1 MADPEVL
8 ATIEKTVGYIRKN
21 GPSFEERLRNS
32 GNPKFSFLKPDDA
45 HHHEYLQ
52 RLNSDSTP
60 TQTGDI
66 EVNETV
72 PEPRKL
78 LFQIEI
84 PPISEY
90 DLDILKLA
98 ALFVARNGPEY
109 GSKLLSHQRGRNSGA
124 QFGFLDSKHSLNGVF
139 HAYVYQYRLAIGSL
153 RAQLQDELSLNDEK
167 FKEDLKL
174 VDQLLSPDYSIVLDA
189 CRRAFHRKQN
199 RMRSRNEKVAQQE
212 RQTRFASI
220 DWQDFSLVGKL
231 EFDVIDEVSELP
243 PPLTRNE
250 VIYRS
255 LKTRQDGVLGSRK
268 RPAENDENDEN
279 EENEENEEHET
290 ETTAD
295 KPATPAKLPGMKI
308 RAAGES
314 RLRKH
319 QKTEPT
325 IKCPISGIMV
335 PELQFDSHL
344 KSLLRD
350 PRYQEQQ
357 DNYIKKN
364 FKYASNLTTDQ
375 VYDNIKRIAKR
386 Q

>member
-1 MADPEVL
+1 MFDPQVL
-8 ATIEKTVGYIRKN
+8 STIEKTVGYIRKN

-32 GNPKFSFLKPDDA
+32 GNPKFSFLNPDDA
-45 HHHEYLQ
+45 HHNEYLQ
-52 RLNSDSTP
+52 RLNSATTP

-66 EVNETV
+66 EVKETV
-72 PEPRKL
+72 EEARKL
-78 LFQIEI
+78 LFKIDI

-109 GSKLLSHQRGRNSGA
+109 GSKLLSHQRGRNGGA
-124 QFGFLDSKHSLNGVF
+124 QFGFLDSRHSLNGVF
-139 HAYVYQYRLAIGSL
+139 QAYVYQYRLAICSL
-153 RAQLQDELSLNDEK
+153 RAQLQDGLSLNDEK
-167 FKEDLKL
+167 FKADLQL
-174 VDQLLSPDYSIVLDA
+174 VDLLLSPDYSIILDA
-189 CRRAFHRKQN
+189 YKRAFHRKQN

-243 PPLTRNE
+243 HPLTRNE
-250 VIYRS
+250 VIHRS
-255 LKTRQDGVLGSRK
+255 LETRQDDVLSSRK
-268 RPAENDENDEN
+268 RPAENDLDEK
-279 EENEENEEHET
+279 EKET
-290 ETTAD
+290 STD
-295 KPATPAKLPGMKI
+295 KAAAKIPGMKI
-308 RAAGES
+308 KAAGES

>member
-1 MADPEVL
+1 M
-8 ATIEKTVGYIRKN
+8 
-21 GPSFEERLRNS
+21 
-32 GNPKFSFLKPDDA
+32 
-45 HHHEYLQ
+45 
-52 RLNSDSTP
+52 
-60 TQTGDI
+60 
-66 EVNETV
+66 
-72 PEPRKL
+72 
-78 LFQIEI
+78 
-84 PPISEY
+84 
-90 DLDILKLA
+90 
-98 ALFVARNGPEY
+98 
-109 GSKLLSHQRGRNSGA
+109 
-124 QFGFLDSKHSLNGVF
+124 NGVF
-139 HAYVYQYRLAIGSL
+139 QAYVYQYRLAICSL

-167 FKEDLKL
+167 FKADLQL
-174 VDQLLSPDYSIVLDA
+174 VDLLLSPDYSIILDA
-189 CRRAFHRKQN
+189 YKRAFHRKQN

-255 LKTRQDGVLGSRK
+255 LETRQDDVLSSRK
-268 RPAENDENDEN
+268 RPAENDLDEK
-279 EENEENEEHET
+279 EKET
-290 ETTAD
+290 STD
-295 KPATPAKLPGMKI
+295 KAAAKIPGMKI
-308 RAAGES
+308 KAAGES

-344 KSLLRD
+344 KCLLRD